1 MAEEQ
6 KIISL
11 VYSAKNLQKP
21 TLDFFSSP
29 WDGREKISPKR
40 FRLGLYVSNVIVG
53 NIQKVFGIS
62 FEINRIQM
70 KTGPFN
76 R

>member
-21 TLDFFSSP
+21 TLTSFH
-29 WDGREKISPKR
+29 RLEMVEKK
-40 FRLGLYVSNVIVG
+40 FL
-53 NIQKVFGIS
+53 QKGFD
-62 FEINRIQM
+62 
-70 KTGPFN
+70 
-76 R
+76 